1 MKRRKRRKTEP
12 QAKACGPELAR
23 DGYPPRVGPRKRTLE
38 YVEEAEGY
46 PLAGHATL
54 AGRMIS

>member
-1 MKRRKRRKTEP
+1 MKRRKRRPDK
-12 QAKACGPELAR
+12 AR

-46 PLAGHATL
+46 PLAGRATL
-54 AGRMIS
+54 AGRMISPLQ